1 MSISLAGH
9 WVSFSLRLRHK
20 RFQSLLHLYYLWLE
34 SLEAGVRRP
43 ILNRAERGTVAPHQ
57 RLVVGRGRGSEQ
69 VVRVHVVCLGKEPGE
84 TVLIGSARSSAQ
96 SVNFHPRPS
105 APISH

>member
-20 RFQSLLHLYYLWLE
+20 RFQSLLPLYYLWME

-69 VVRVHVVCLGKEPGE
+69 VVRDHVVCIGKEPGE
-84 TVLIGSARSSAQ
+84 TVQLGSASSRSQKVS
-96 SVNFHPRPS
+96 FHQR
-105 APISH
+105 ALRI